1 MEPEALELLKKVS
14 KSIFLAVLWLGI
26 NSIAAIKGDHAFI
39 KNTWTFGNIIFYIWL
54 AISILILI
62 FLLNKIWASKANQ
75 SA

>member
-14 KSIFLAVLWLGI
+14 KSIFLAVLWLGV

-39 KNTWTFGNIIFYIWL
+39 KNAWTLGNIVFYIWL
-54 AISILILI
+54 VISILILVL
-62 FLLNKIWASKANQ
+62 LLNKIWAPKANQ